1 MNVILRGPTVLLL
14 SCGVLL
20 SGCVVNTIDGS
31 GTMKTETRSA
41 SGFSRVA
48 LSGSGRLVL
57 DRTGNESVSVT
68 ADDNLLPY
76 IRTEVQGSTLTL
88 GFDDS
93 MNGVRPTKDVVFTVS
108 AKQLEELAV
117 SGSGVAEASGLEGE
131 SFTVRI
137 SGSGDIITKGHTSDL
152 DVTVSGSGGYR
163 GREMTSEHARVHVSG
178 SGDVLVAAADTLD
191 ANVSGSGTIE
201 YVGSPRVSDHIS
213 GSGTVRR
220 AAPR

>member
-1 MNVILRGPTVLLL
+1 MNAMLRAGAVPVL
-14 SCGVLL
+14 CGGVLL
-20 SGCVVNTIDGS
+20 GGCVVNAINGS
-31 GTMKTETRSA
+31 GTMKTEARPV

-48 LSGSGRLVL
+48 LSGGGRLVL
-57 DRTGNESVSVT
+57 DRAGSESVSVT

-76 IRTEVQGSTLTL
+76 IKTEVHGDTLDL

-93 MNGVRPTKDVVFTVS
+93 MNGYRPTKDVVFTVS

-117 SGSGVAEASGLEGE
+117 SGSGVADVKGLEGNV
-131 SFTVRI
+131 FRATI
-137 SGSGDIITKGHTSDL
+137 SGSGDVIAKGHAGDL
-152 DVTVSGSGGYR
+152 DVVVSGSGGYR
-163 GREMTSEHARVHVSG
+163 GDGMASEHARVHVSG

-191 ANVSGSGTIE
+191 ASVSGSGTIE

-220 AAPR
+220 AAR